1 MRVDRL
7 IKPPKGY
14 PFTRFCWGMN
24 IIIFFL
30 AVLVLQSSI
39 PFLTKTSLAQA
50 ADQAVPTQTI
60 QLESS
65 EYQQL
70 FHELIS
76 KHGFSQQQLSQL
88 FAGVT
93 IKQTVLELMDRQ
105 GEARPYYQYWPLFIT
120 PSIIAAGKA
129 KLEEHKELLDRIEGE
144 LGVDREFIVAIWAIE
159 SRFGQ
164 NTGQFNVFQTL
175 NTLFAAYPRRSA
187 FFRQELLEFLILCRE
202 NDFDPLTIKG
212 SYAGAFGQSQ
222 FIPSSFRKYAVS
234 FDSDDRPDV
243 FNSTADVLASIA
255 NYLKHFHWQLNAPVY
270 ADIGSDLHA
279 ADLVNAQQKGR
290 EGRVGWR
297 DVARIQAT
305 DIPRPP
311 GDSDLSIIGL
321 EVDPLLGGGFRY
333 IAGYP
338 NFQAITA
345 WNHSNRYAMAVSQL
359 AEAFMQ

>member
-1 MRVDRL
+1 MPL
-7 IKPPKGY
+7 PI
-14 PFTRFCWGMN
+14 
-24 IIIFFL
+24 L
-30 AVLVLQSSI
+30 A
-39 PFLTKTSLAQA
+39 PLAQA
-50 ADQAVPTQTI
+50 ADQVPPSTI
-60 QLESS
+60 RLDTA

-70 FHELIS
+70 FEELITQ
-76 KHGFSQQQLSQL
+76 HGFTWQQLTEL
-88 FAGVT
+88 FAGLT
-93 IKQTVLELMDRQ
+93 IKQNVLELMDRQ
-105 GEARPYYQYWPLFIT
+105 GEARPYYQYRPLFIT

-129 KLEEHKELLDRIEGE
+129 RLEEHKAILDRIEGE

-187 FFRQELLEFLILCRE
+187 FFRQELLEFLILCRD
-202 NDFDPLTIKG
+202 NGFDPLTIRG

-234 FDSDDRPDV
+234 FDDDARPDV

-255 NYLKHFHWQLNAPVY
+255 NYLKHFHWQLDAPVY
-270 ADIGSDLHA
+270 ADIGTDLRA
-279 ADLVNAQQKGR
+279 TALIDAQQKGR

-297 DVARIQAT
+297 EVARIQAVE
-305 DIPRPP
+305 IPRPP
-311 GDSDLSIIGL
+311 GDSDLSIVGL

-359 AEAFMQ
+359 AEAFKQ

>member
-1 MRVDRL
+1 MPLPV
-7 IKPPKGY
+7 
-14 PFTRFCWGMN
+14 
-24 IIIFFL
+24 L
-30 AVLVLQSSI
+30 A
-39 PFLTKTSLAQA
+39 PLAQA
-50 ADQAVPTQTI
+50 ADQVPPSTI
-60 QLESS
+60 RLDST

-70 FHELIS
+70 FEELITQ
-76 KHGFSQQQLSQL
+76 HGFTWEQLTEL
-88 FAGVT
+88 FAGLT
-93 IKQTVLELMDRQ
+93 IKQNVLELMDRQ
-105 GEARPYYQYWPLFIT
+105 REARPYYQYRPLFIT

-129 KLEEHKELLDRIEGE
+129 RLEEHKAILDRIEGE

-164 NTGQFNVFQTL
+164 NTGHFNVFQTL

-187 FFRQELLEFLILCRE
+187 FFRQELLEFLILCRD
-202 NDFDPLTIKG
+202 NGFDPLTIRG

-234 FDSDDRPDV
+234 FDDDARPDV

-255 NYLKHFHWQLNAPVY
+255 NYLKHFHWQLDAPVY

-279 ADLVNAQQKGR
+279 TALIEAQQKGR

-297 DVARIQAT
+297 EVARIQAVE
-305 DIPRPP
+305 IPRPP
-311 GDSDLSIIGL
+311 GDSDLSIVGL

-359 AEAFMQ
+359 AEAFKQ

>member
-1 MRVDRL
+1 MLQLTKARRC
-7 IKPPKGY
+7 IAAGI
-14 PFTRFCWGMN
+14 CWG
-24 IIIFFL
+24 ISLGIALL
-30 AVLVLQSSI
+30 AITFEAPKPLAA
-39 PFLTKTSLAQA
+39 LTPLAQA
-50 ADQAVPTQTI
+50 ADQVPAPTI
-60 QLESS
+60 QLDSA
-65 EYQQL
+65 EYRQLFEELINQHGFTEQQL
-70 FHELIS
+70 TGL
-76 KHGFSQQQLSQL
+76 FSGL
-88 FAGVT
+88 T
-93 IKQTVLELMDRQ
+93 IKQNVLELMDRQ
-105 GEARPYYQYWPLFIT
+105 GEARPYYQYRPLFIT

-129 KLEEHKELLDRIEGE
+129 RLEEHKDILDRIEGE
-144 LGVDREFIVAIWAIE
+144 LGVDREFVVAIWAIE

-187 FFRQELLEFLILCRE
+187 FFRQELLEFLILCRD
-202 NDFDPLTIKG
+202 NGFDPLTIHG

-234 FDSDDRPDV
+234 FDNDARPDV

-255 NYLKHFHWQLNAPVY
+255 NYLKQFDWQLDAPVY
-270 ADIGSDLHA
+270 ADIGTDLRA
-279 ADLVNAQQKGR
+279 TALIEAQQKGR

-297 DVARIQAT
+297 EVARIQAVEL
-305 DIPRPP
+305 PRPP
-311 GDSDLSIIGL
+311 GDSDLSIVGL

-359 AEAFMQ
+359 AEAFKQ